1 VTVADLTP
9 RLPLEMGPTLLV
21 VESDLSKKLH
31 RTWRACSY
39 HGVYL
44 PAGGGRLQQLVCPKA
59 IFSENPDAI
68 SSWATEALRVVLLPG
83 NERAILT
90 ESDLEA
96 IAAELQPKLQFFR
109 LRSLQS
115 KSALRNFR
123 CPAEVA
129 SSELGREFFSLLAGE
144 PGIPK
149 LLLPI
154 VEQQRQSTAARR
166 LLDPLAVIVE
176 VIWAPAHEENQIT
189 TSEVRQRV
197 NALLLTRGER
207 LEYSANE
214 IGWKLS
220 DLGLRR
226 HRNSKGMVLK
236 FSREVRKQIHGLA
249 AQFGLKSR
257 KVDGCEDCAPVQV
270 IEQ

>member
-1 VTVADLTP
+1 
-9 RLPLEMGPTLLV
+9 LPLAICPTLLV
-21 VESDLSKKLH
+21 VESGLSKKL
-31 RTWRACSY
+31 RGTWRACSY
-39 HGVYL
+39 HRVYL

-59 IFSENPDAI
+59 IFSKNPDAI

-83 NERAILT
+83 NELASLT

-96 IAAELQPKLQFFR
+96 IAAELQPKLQLFR
-109 LRSLQS
+109 LRSLQP
-115 KSALRNFR
+115 KSAPVNHR

-129 SSELGREFFSLLAGE
+129 CSELGREFFSLLAGE

-154 VEQQRQSTAARR
+154 VEQQRQSTTARR

-176 VIWAPAHEENQIT
+176 VIWTPAHEQPQIT
-189 TSEVRQRV
+189 TSEVQQRV
-197 NALLLTRGER
+197 NALLRTRGES

-220 DLGLRR
+220 DLDLRR
-226 HRNSKGMVLK
+226 HRTAKGMVLK
-236 FSREVRKQIHGLA
+236 FSWEVRRQIHALGG
-249 AQFGLKSR
+249 QFGLKLR